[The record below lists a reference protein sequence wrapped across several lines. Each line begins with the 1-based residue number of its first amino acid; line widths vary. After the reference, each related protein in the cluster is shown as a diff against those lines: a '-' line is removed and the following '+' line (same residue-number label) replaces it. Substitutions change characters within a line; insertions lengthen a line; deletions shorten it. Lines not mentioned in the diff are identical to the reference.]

1 MKKKAKKVKSTT
13 CYISIIMSMQMRFN
27 LKRGLGIVNRPST
40 LNSMFYTFFQHT
52 SSPPDSCRWT
62 KHICKILSV

>member
-1 MKKKAKKVKSTT
+1 MKKSKKSEKYYVLYQ
-13 CYISIIMSMQMRFN
+13 CYLSMQMSFN